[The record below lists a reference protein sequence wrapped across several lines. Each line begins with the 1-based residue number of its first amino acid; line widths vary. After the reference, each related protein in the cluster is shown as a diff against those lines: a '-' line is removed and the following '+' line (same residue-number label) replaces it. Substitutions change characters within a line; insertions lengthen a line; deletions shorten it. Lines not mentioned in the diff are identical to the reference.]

1 MVWIVGMADRDDS
14 KGGDRGKMPKGRP
27 HKKSA
32 ATGDE
37 VKVLLTNQSFPLV
50 AAYSFMFTYWIK
62 ILWLVITRF
71 G

>member
-37 VKVLLTNQSFPLV
+37 VKVLLTNQSFPLE
-50 AAYSFMFTYWIK
+50 
-62 ILWLVITRF
+62 LWLLIR
-71 G
+71 